1 MKNSMLSHA
10 GRTDADH
17 GAVLL
22 AERRRI
28 ETRGDLDDAPVGELL
43 SLFDQLCEF
52 PLGRFLILNKGLDAF
67 WTNELVTW
75 TPEHP
80 RELHPL
86 ERILFTQLP
95 ATLATRE
102 RYGIFCRELQ
112 KRLMPGGAMASVPC
126 GLMTDLLNLA
136 GAKNVRLVGID
147 MDEAAL
153 AQARAL
159 AEQKGVLA
167 NTTLI
172 EGDAW
177 QMTFTEEFD
186 VLTSNGLTIYESSDE
201 RVTELYA
208 LFYRALKKGGTLVT
222 SFMTP
227 PPFLTSDSSWKMERL
242 DPALLRLQKCLFMQ
256 VIGTKWNALRTEK
269 TTLQQL
275 TQAGFRNIRVINDH
289 AGLFPTVLAEKG

>member
-1 MKNSMLSHA
+1 MKKSMLSHT
-10 GRTDADH
+10 GYSDVDP
-17 GAVLL
+17 GAALM
-22 AERRRI
+22 AERQRI
-28 ETRGDLDDAPVGELL
+28 ADRGDLDDAPVSELL
-43 SLFDQLCEF
+43 RLFDQLCEF

-75 TPEHP
+75 TPENP
-80 RELHPL
+80 RVMHPL
-86 ERILFTQLP
+86 ERIIFEQLP

-102 RYGIFCRELQ
+102 RYSIFCRELK
-112 KRLMPGGAMASVPC
+112 KRTMSGGAMASVPC
-126 GLMTDLLNLA
+126 GLMTDLLHLA
-136 GAKNVRLVGID
+136 GTSDIRLVGID
-147 MDEAAL
+147 LDEAAL
-153 AQARAL
+153 SQARAL

-177 QMTFTEEFD
+177 QMTFSEEFD

-201 RVTELYA
+201 RVTELYR

-227 PPFLTSDSSWKMERL
+227 PPSMANDSSWKMERL

-256 VIGTKWNALRTEK
+256 VIGTQWNAMRTEK
-269 TTLQQL
+269 NTVQQL
-275 TQAGFRNIRVINDH
+275 TQTGFRNIRVINDH